1 MTQLFDCFISVLG
14 HSYLVFFVTFQE
26 IIFSCS
32 TESNE
37 SIYLFVRFIS
47 FPLITRRTRHNTVVM
62 NWLSEE
68 CNTVTGCGQ
77 EHGHGQQCVFDTC
90 TKTPI
95 YNLQGE
101 KNGLFCDTHM
111 IIGMVDVKNTKC
123 FECYRRATHNYIGMK
138 GMYCYTHAKEDM
150 VFVHK
155 KKCQGQGKGTGTS
168 CKRKAEHF
176 FFNGPQKELYCK
188 KHYTNVL
195 CNF

>member
-14 HSYLVFFVTFQE
+14 HSYCVTFQE

-37 SIYLFVRFIS
+37 STSSSFRFIS

-68 CNTVTGCGQ
+68 CNNQ
-77 EHGHGQQCVFDTC
+77 QHGQQCVFETC

-138 GMYCYTHAKEDM
+138 ALYCYTHAQEDM

-155 KKCQGQGKGTGTS
+155 KKCQGQTGTS

>member
-1 MTQLFDCFISVLG
+1 M
-14 HSYLVFFVTFQE
+14 YLVITVVVFVTFQE

-68 CNTVTGCGQ
+68 CSGCGQ

-150 VFVHK
+150 VFVYKKICKETGCTNEAKYYFVNRPKTPLYCSKHK
-155 KKCQGQGKGTGTS
+155 KS
-168 CKRKAEHF
+168 EMIRS
-176 FFNGPQKELYCK
+176 
-188 KHYTNVL
+188 
-195 CNF
+195 